1 MRVVAVPAGKQGQG
15 YINTIVQLATRFRSR
30 LIVMAGCCGCH
41 KEDTLLS
48 DVIVSDIAF
57 DPSEGENTLI
67 YKSDGTPE
75 GGTHDDLDTALAL
88 SIEALKPEV
97 QRRYL
102 QIEADL
108 LLKDLTARALLL
120 PS

>member
-1 MRVVAVPAGKQGQG
+1 M
-15 YINTIVQLATRFRSR
+15 
-30 LIVMAGCCGCH
+30 M
-41 KEDTLLS
+41 
-48 DVIVSDIAF
+48 
-57 DPSEGENTLI
+57 TLI
-67 YKSDGTPE
+67 
-75 GGTHDDLDTALAL
+75 ALAL